1 MKESHPVTP
10 GGFNL
15 STGLGSFGFL
25 ALKIFDRS
33 FTDFR
38 PITLTQLP

>member
-1 MKESHPVTP
+1 MKESHLLTP

-15 STGLGSFGFL
+15 PTGLGSLGLL

-33 FTDFR
+33 FTDVR
-38 PITLTQLP
+38 PITLTQLR